1 MITQLKTS
9 IPAIGYLRVSTERQ
23 ANEGVSLDVQRHRI
37 KAHCEAHGLQF
48 VRCYED
54 AGISGRRTENR
65 PALEKAINHVCLESG
80 VLIVYSLSRLAR
92 STRDAIRISD
102 RLAKS
107 DAQLVSLSEQIDTTT
122 AAGKMFFR
130 IMSVLSE
137 FESDLIGERTRTAL
151 AHKRANGKRYSHH
164 APYGYRHDGDA
175 LVECEEEQRVLR
187 LMRRWRSGRASYA
200 EIARRLNERGLCPR
214 GTAVFSRQ
222 QLRKIL
228 VRVDV

>member
-1 MITQLKTS
+1 MNAK
-9 IPAIGYLRVSTERQ
+9 AIGYLRVSTERQ

-37 KAHCEAHGLQF
+37 AAYCETHGLQLA
-48 VRCYED
+48 RCYED
-54 AGISGRRTENR
+54 AGISGRRTDNR

-92 STRDAIRISD
+92 STRDAIRISE

-107 DAQLVSLSEQIDTTT
+107 DAQLVSLSEQIDTTS

-151 AHKRANGKRYSHH
+151 AHKRQNGLRYSHH
-164 APYGYRHDGDA
+164 APYGYRHEGDS
-175 LVECEEEQRVLR
+175 LVKCDEEQQVLR
-187 LMRRWRSGRASYA
+187 LMRRWRVKGKSFAD
-200 EIARRLNERGLCPR
+200 IARRLNERGVRTRRTAAFTRQRVRKTLCR
-214 GTAVFSRQ
+214 
-222 QLRKIL
+222 
-228 VRVDV
+228 

>member
-1 MITQLKTS
+1 MNAK
-9 IPAIGYLRVSTERQ
+9 AIGYLRVSTERQ
-23 ANEGVSLDVQRHRI
+23 ANEAVSLDVQRHRI
-37 KAHCEAHGLQF
+37 KAHCEAHGLRF

-65 PALEKAINHVCLESG
+65 PALEKAINHVCLEGG

-92 STRDAIRISD
+92 STRDAIRISE

-107 DAQLVSLSEQIDTTT
+107 DAQLVSLSEQIDTTS

-151 AHKRANGKRYSHH
+151 AHKRANGMRYSHH
-164 APYGYRHDGDA
+164 APYGYFHDGEA
-175 LVECEEEQRVLR
+175 LVECKEEQNMLR
-187 LMRRWRSGRASYA
+187 LMRKWRDKGESYA
-200 EIARRLNERGLCPR
+200 EIARRFNGRGWMTRL
-214 GTAVFSRQ
+214 GVAFTRQ
-222 QLRKIL
+222 GYAN
-228 VRVDV
+228 

>member
-1 MITQLKTS
+1 MNAK
-9 IPAIGYLRVSTERQ
+9 AIGYLRVSTERQ
-23 ANEGVSLDVQRHRI
+23 ANEGVSMDAQRHRI
-37 KAHCEAHGLQF
+37 SAYCEAHGLQLA
-48 VRCYED
+48 RCYED
-54 AGISGRRTENR
+54 AGISGRRADNR
-65 PALEKAINHVCLESG
+65 PALEKAINHACLNGG

-107 DAQLVSLSEQIDTTT
+107 DAQLVSLSEQIDTTS

-130 IMSVLSE
+130 IMSVLAE

-151 AHKRANGKRYSHH
+151 AYKRENGKRYSHH
-164 APYGYRHDGDA
+164 AQYGYRHDGDD

-187 LMRRWRSGRASYA
+187 LMRRWRAEGASYA
-200 EIARRLNERGLCPR
+200 EIARRLNERGLRPR

-222 QLRKIL
+222 RVRKIIA
-228 VRVDV
+228 RMEA

>member
-1 MITQLKTS
+1 MNAK
-9 IPAIGYLRVSTERQ
+9 AIGYLRVSTERQ

-37 KAHCEAHGLQF
+37 KAHCEAHGLRF

-65 PALEKAINHVCLESG
+65 PALEKAINHVCLEGG

-92 STRDAIRISD
+92 STRDAIRISE

-107 DAQLVSLSEQIDTTT
+107 EAQLVSLSEQIDTTS

-151 AHKRANGKRYSHH
+151 AHKRENGMRYCNH
-164 APYGYRHDGDA
+164 APFGYRHEGDL
-175 LVECEEEQRVLR
+175 LVQCDEEQRVLR
-187 LMRRWRSGRASYA
+187 LMRRWWIKGDTFA
-200 EIARRLNERGLCPR
+200 EIARRLNERRIAPR
-214 GTAVFSRQ
+214 GTKTFSRQ
-222 QLRKIL
+222 RVRKIL
-228 VRVDV
+228 VRDT